1 MNNKIAFFSEG
12 GYSGKVSRDT
22 PMRTD
27 QAWICALNA
36 THYCIFKL
44 DEVNL
49 YAYQTNFLSPKECED
64 IIKQGKSK
72 KLEKGNTSNNNLN
85 KTRKSNI
92 SWLSPNDNFELYRK
106 LTDTILY
113 LNKKYFGFD
122 LYGFTEAL
130 QFTNYKAPGGKY
142 DSHVD
147 RCFGTL
153 IRKLSVVILLSDDFE
168 GGDFELISGDKPE
181 KFDPNNEDGVNVFEK

>member
-1 MNNKIAFFSEG
+1 MSDKTENYHWPFE
-12 GYSGKVSRDT
+12 
-22 PMRTD
+22 
-27 QAWICALNA
+27 
-36 THYCIFKL
+36 L

-106 LTDTILY
+106 LTDTKLY

-122 LYGFTEAL
+122 LYGLTEAL

-181 KFDPNNEDGVNVFEK
+181 KFKME

>member
-1 MNNKIAFFSEG
+1 MSDKTENYHWPFE
-12 GYSGKVSRDT
+12 
-22 PMRTD
+22 
-27 QAWICALNA
+27 
-36 THYCIFKL
+36 L

-49 YAYQTNFLSPKECED
+49 YAYQTNFLTPKECED

-72 KLEKGNTSNNNLN
+72 KLEKGNTSNNNLY

-122 LYGFTEAL
+122 LYGLTEAL

-181 KFDPNNEDGVNVFEK
+181 KLKMEKGKLFLFPSFILHRVKPVTKGERNSLVAWITGPNFK